1 VRGVARS
8 GRGSSRTGQAVLQ
21 DAMARHWIKLRPPGF
36 GVRLSSAAFLDAI
49 SAASSSA
56 SRSGRSNIEMLTTL
70 CRRARSL
77 ARAADDLH
85 QRLLKHKTFVQ
96 AAGYQ
101 QMVALEQQLHRA
113 DEFSLAVT
121 LHLWQRFI

>member
-1 VRGVARS
+1 VRTTKPRHPSGIGAR
-8 GRGSSRTGQAVLQ
+8 RREKWQRFEPDWQ
-21 DAMARHWIKLRPPGF
+21 LRPPGF

-49 SAASSSA
+49 SAASSRA